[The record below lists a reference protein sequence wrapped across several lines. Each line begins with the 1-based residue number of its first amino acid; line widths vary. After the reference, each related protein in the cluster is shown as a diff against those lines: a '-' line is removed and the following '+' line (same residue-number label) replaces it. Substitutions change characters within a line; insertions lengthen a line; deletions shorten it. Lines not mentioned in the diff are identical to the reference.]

1 MSEKDSFALVPRPP
15 RAVGKGNA
23 GTCLPHVLTTHSH
36 KSRMRAGVMA
46 SKTSYVSDELT
57 HFVGWRIKSLEGRY
71 ALLLKIL
78 REGRLICKEGSGGLV
93 IDPFTK
99 FTTNRMIRPD
109 GVCFC
114 DIPLG
119 GLAIHMRKY
128 SQFGLAFPKSF
139 LLEQGANPVFYI
151 ANNSKLRFWTMAG
164 KKAHFGTKDRGAF
177 FNRQFSEFYDCL
189 RAVKRFLYDRR
200 KDPLQPDPLVTRL
213 EHLEVFL
220 SSFFG
225 YCKCFD
231 AGRAEDDKENF
242 YMEREWRLRSN
253 LAFEIGDVCR
263 VILPRSFVERFKRDS
278 PGFAGVEET
287 VGRIT
292 SIRRR

>member
-1 MSEKDSFALVPRPP
+1 
-15 RAVGKGNA
+15 
-23 GTCLPHVLTTHSH
+23 
-36 KSRMRAGVMA
+36 MA

-57 HFVGWRIKSLEGRY
+57 HFVGTRIKSRESRY
-71 ALLLKIL
+71 ALLIKIL
-78 REGRLICKEGSGGLV
+78 REGRLMCKEGCGGLV

-114 DIPLG
+114 DIPLR
-119 GLAIHMRKY
+119 GLKIHMRKY

-151 ANNSKLRFWTMAG
+151 ANNSKLRFWTVAG
-164 KKAHFGTKDRGAF
+164 KKALFYTEDRAAF
-177 FNRQFSEFYDCL
+177 FNRQFSEFYDCM
-189 RAVKRFLYDRR
+189 RTVKRFLHVRR

-213 EHLEVFL
+213 ERLEVFL

-231 AGRAEDDKENF
+231 ASRAEGDKENF
-242 YMEREWRLRSN
+242 YMEREWRLRSK
-253 LAFEIGDVCR
+253 LAFKIGDVCR
-263 VILPRSFVERFKRDS
+263 VILPRSFAQRFKRDFPAFS
-278 PGFAGVEET
+278 GAEEGVAPG
-287 VGRIT
+287 IT